1 MAYALSYP
9 QTRYTPEPLVDF
21 NSAEERK
28 RLSGSALIG
37 FFKMMEIWKVR
48 DEDARTL
55 LGGISNG
62 PFYELKKNPKG
73 KVLDVDRMFR
83 VSYLLGIFKAI
94 NIARP
99 GTGRR
104 LGATTQ
110 QQRHVWR
117 KDSFAVHDRWRLAG
131 HAKRAPS
138 ARRPAWRS
146 VGRAAILY
154 REAAKR
160 EGKRS
165 PASFCHCVQRH
176 ASADS
181 IALQPEGRERA
192 RPVGARRR
200 DSGRDFSD

>member
-94 NIARP
+94 NILHGQELADDWVQLPNSNAMFGGKTPLRYMIDGGLP
-99 GTGRR
+99 AMQNVRR
-104 LGATTQ
+104 LLDARHSGA
-110 QQRHVWR
+110 
-117 KDSFAVHDRWRLAG
+117 
-131 HAKRAPS
+131 
-138 ARRPAWRS
+138 
-146 VGRAAILY
+146 
-154 REAAKR
+154 
-160 EGKRS
+160 
-165 PASFCHCVQRH
+165 
-176 ASADS
+176 
-181 IALQPEGRERA
+181 
-192 RPVGARRR
+192 
-200 DSGRDFSD
+200 

>member
-1 MAYALSYP
+1 MASALSYP

-94 NIARP
+94 NILHGHELADDWVQLPNSNAMFGGKTPLRYMIDGGLP
-99 GTGRR
+99 AMQNVRR
-104 LGATTQ
+104 LL
-110 QQRHVWR
+110 
-117 KDSFAVHDRWRLAG
+117 D
-131 HAKRAPS
+131 
-138 ARRPAWRS
+138 ARR
-146 VGRAAILY
+146 G
-154 REAAKR
+154 
-160 EGKRS
+160 
-165 PASFCHCVQRH
+165 
-176 ASADS
+176 
-181 IALQPEGRERA
+181 
-192 RPVGARRR
+192 GA
-200 DSGRDFSD
+200 